1 MIDFDDDTLAAELAD
16 FAPPEKKGGRSA
28 REERI
33 IAGFEEIQKFVET
46 HKRVPQHGESGDIF
60 ERLYA
65 VRLDRLRALEECR
78 TLLAP
83 LDAQGL
89 LNGEYAPSPDEL
101 DDDELMA
108 ELVGIDQTGPL
119 TELKHV
125 RSRAEIQTAEE
136 IANREKC
143 EDFETFKPV
152 FEQVRKDLK
161 TGIRHA
167 VRFGGKEMAGDGQTF
182 GARKDLIDNKSALI
196 SQGDVFILEGQIVFV
211 AEVGEVTRTPNGE
224 QNGRLRTIYDNGTQS
239 NILIRSLQRALYK
252 DETGRRV
259 VKPDLGPLFLE
270 AREEGDVE
278 SGTIY
283 VLRSKST
290 HPFVSA
296 HRELI
301 HKIGVTGGKVETR
314 IASAVNDSTYL
325 LAEVEIVATYA
336 LVDIDRTKLENL
348 LHRIFA
354 PAKIE
359 IEIEDRFGRLVKA
372 REWFLVPLQV
382 IDEAIRC
389 IRDGSITGKIY
400 NPREARLEA
409 PPENS

>member
-1 MIDFDDDTLAAELAD
+1 MSHISDDELAEGLSE

-33 IAGFEEIQKFVET
+33 IAGFEEIQKFVDT
-46 HKRVPQHGESGDIF
+46 HGRAPRHSEAGDIF

-65 VRLDRLRALEECR
+65 VRLDQLRAKEECR

-83 LDAQGL
+83 LDRQGL
-89 LNGEYAPSPDEL
+89 LDGAPITATQEI
-101 DDDELMA
+101 DDDTLMA
-108 ELVGIDQTGPL
+108 ELEGIGQAAGI

-125 RSRAEIQTAEE
+125 RSRAEIQSAEE
-136 IANREKC
+136 IASRDRC

-152 FEQVRKDLK
+152 FEQIRQDLK
-161 TGIRHA
+161 TGARQA
-167 VRFGGKEMAGDGQTF
+167 VRFGGKEMAGDGQSF

-211 AEVGEVTRTPNGE
+211 AEVGEVVRTPNGE

-270 AREEGDVE
+270 AREDGDVE

-283 VLRSKST
+283 VLRSKSS
-290 HPFVSA
+290 HPFVA
-296 HRELI
+296 EHRELI

-314 IASAVNDSTYL
+314 IANAVNEATYM
-325 LAEVEIVATYA
+325 LAEVEVIATYV
-336 LVDIDRTKLENL
+336 LVGINRTKLENL

-354 PAKIE
+354 TAQIQIE
-359 IEIEDRFGRLVKA
+359 IQDRFGHPVQP
-372 REWFLVPLQV
+372 REWFLVPLHV
-382 IDEAIRC
+382 IDEVIQHIRL
-389 IRDGSITGKIY
+389 GTITKMIY
-400 NPREARLEA
+400 DPKQAKLIDC
-409 PPENS
+409 

>member
-1 MIDFDDDTLAAELAD
+1 MSDIDDDLLAAELAE
-16 FAPPEKKGGRSA
+16 FAPPEKKGGRTA

-46 HKRVPQHGESGDIF
+46 HGRTPRHSESGDIF

-65 VRLDRLRALEECR
+65 VRLDRLRAQEDCR

-83 LDAQGL
+83 MDRQGL
-89 LNGEYAPSPDEL
+89 LTGAPIVSPQDI
-101 DDDELMA
+101 DDDALMA
-108 ELVGIDQTGPL
+108 ELEGIDQTASI

-136 IANREKC
+136 IANRERC

-152 FEQVRKDLK
+152 FDQIRQDLK
-161 TGIRHA
+161 TGVRQA
-167 VRFGGKEMAGDGQTF
+167 VRFGGKEMAGDGQSF
-182 GARKDLIDNKSALI
+182 GARKDLIDNKSALV

-211 AEVGEVTRTPNGE
+211 AEVGDVVRTPNGE

-290 HPFVSA
+290 HAFVA
-296 HRELI
+296 EHRELI

-314 IASAVNDSTYL
+314 IANAANEATYM
-325 LAEVEIVATYA
+325 LAEVEVVATYS
-336 LVDIDRTKLENL
+336 LVGINRSRLENL

-354 PAKIE
+354 PAQIQIE
-359 IEIEDRFGRLVKA
+359 ILDRFGHPVQP

-382 IDEAIRC
+382 IDEAIQC
-389 IRDGSITGKIY
+389 IRNGTITKKIY
-400 NPREARLEA
+400 DPKQARLVDG
-409 PPENS
+409 

>member
-1 MIDFDDDTLAAELAD
+1 MSEIDDDLLATELAE
-16 FAPPEKKGGRSA
+16 FAPPEKKGGRTA

-33 IAGFEEIQKFVET
+33 IAGFEEIQKFAEANG
-46 HKRVPQHGESGDIF
+46 RVPRHSESGDIF

-65 VRLDRLRALEECR
+65 VRLDRLRAQEDCR

-83 LDAQGL
+83 MDRQGL
-89 LNGEYAPSPDEL
+89 LEGAPTVSPQDI
-101 DDDELMA
+101 DDDALMA
-108 ELVGIDQTGPL
+108 ELEGIDQTASI

-143 EDFETFKPV
+143 EDFETFQPV
-152 FEQVRKDLK
+152 FDQIRQDLK
-161 TGIRHA
+161 TGARQA
-167 VRFGGKEMAGDGQTF
+167 VRFGGKEMAGDGHSF

-196 SQGDVFILEGQIVFV
+196 SLGDVFILEGQIVFV
-211 AEVGEVTRTPNGE
+211 AEVGEVVRTPNGE
-224 QNGRLRTIYDNGTQS
+224 QNGRLRAIYDNGTQS

-270 AREEGDVE
+270 AREDGDVE

-290 HPFVSA
+290 HPFVVE
-296 HRELI
+296 HRDLI

-314 IASAVNDSTYL
+314 IANAVNEATYM
-325 LAEVEIVATYA
+325 LAEVEVIATYT
-336 LVDIDRTKLENL
+336 LVGIERTKLENL
-348 LHRIFA
+348 IHRIFT
-354 PAKIE
+354 PAQIQIE
-359 IEIEDRFGRLVKA
+359 ILDRFGRPVQP
-372 REWFLVPLQV
+372 REWFLVPLHV
-382 IDEAIRC
+382 IDEAIQS
-389 IRDGSITGKIY
+389 IRTGTITKKIY
-400 NPREARLEA
+400 DPKQAKLIEI
-409 PPENS
+409 